1 MYEIKRKIGKVLT
14 SKSVGARPSSCEKKN
29 VPGRGLTKVEKHWFC
44 GRRREVRGLVALGSG
59 LDISVQQAGEWK
71 QRLRDLRV

>member
-14 SKSVGARPSSCEKKN
+14 SKSVGARPSSYEKKN

-44 GRRREVRGLVALGSG
+44 
-59 LDISVQQAGEWK
+59 
-71 QRLRDLRV
+71 